1 MLDLMKYFYGEFS
14 EFHRICQIQSLHSEN
29 AEIFKMCPFMNLSN
43 SKPSF
48 RKCRNFYNSP
58 FGYEGVLELE
68 NSIFKLEKPI
78 IPQNKGL
85 KKPLKMTLMVLVP
98 FTFN

>member
-1 MLDLMKYFYGEFS
+1 MNSDMKGLVNNS
-14 EFHRICQIQSLHSEN
+14 RNGALPG
-29 AEIFKMCPFMNLSN
+29 PFG
-43 SKPSF
+43 
-48 RKCRNFYNSP
+48 SP

-85 KKPLKMTLMVLVP
+85 NKPVKMTPLH
-98 FTFN
+98 FK